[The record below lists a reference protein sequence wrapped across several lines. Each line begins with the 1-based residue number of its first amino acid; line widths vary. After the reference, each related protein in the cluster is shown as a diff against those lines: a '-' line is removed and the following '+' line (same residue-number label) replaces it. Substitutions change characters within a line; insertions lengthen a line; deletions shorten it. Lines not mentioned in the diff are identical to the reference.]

1 MKKKIII
8 ITRQT
13 DMSYSIYQK
22 IENKENVKILPLIDI
37 KKNYTINKKLN
48 IKNPDAIIFIS
59 KNSIINSKKILS
71 KFKINN
77 AKLFTIGKESAF
89 LLKKIYNKEIF
100 FPKNKSNSQKL
111 IEILKKYHIYKKKII
126 IIKGKKGEK
135 TLKKELKILKCSI
148 TQINIYFR
156 KKTKIK
162 KKEFNLILK
171 EKKLKIIIISSLYIL
186 YNLIKIIKD
195 KNKEFLKN
203 IFLIT
208 ISKRIQKKALE
219 MNLKNIFLSKNVY
232 ENEIIQTIKKIKN

>member
-1 MKKKIII
+1 M
-8 ITRQT
+8 
-13 DMSYSIYQK
+13 
-22 IENKENVKILPLIDI
+22 
-37 KKNYTINKKLN
+37 
-48 IKNPDAIIFIS
+48 
-59 KNSIINSKKILS
+59 
-71 KFKINN
+71 
-77 AKLFTIGKESAF
+77 
-89 LLKKIYNKEIF
+89 
-100 FPKNKSNSQKL
+100 
-111 IEILKKYHIYKKKII
+111 
-126 IIKGKKGEK
+126 
-135 TLKKELKILKCSI
+135 KILKCSI